1 MRVANPYK
9 DWYKKYPI
17 EKGQKDSSIVFQNSM
32 VYVRLGV
39 RWCCAYL
46 LQFIMVDDILV
57 GGAALCERVQLVHV
71 IHVTPEGAET
81 RLEL

>member
-1 MRVANPYK
+1 
-9 DWYKKYPI
+9 
-17 EKGQKDSSIVFQNSM
+17 M